1 MGLHEKKV
9 AMKYPYN
16 KRTLIEAIIKVWKDG
31 ISPEI
36 LTHLFKSMTK
46 RIDECVK
53 GRGFGT
59 KY

>member
-16 KRTLIEAIIKVWKDG
+16 KRTLIEAIIKVWKNE

-36 LTHLFKSMTK
+36 LTHLSESMTK
-46 RIDECVK
+46 RTDECVK
-53 GRGFGT
+53 AKGFST
-59 KY
+59 KC